1 MVIYGSSVCD
11 SGMGWPQSGHRQE
24 HLLGGFAGP
33 KKYFSRGYSDLHGYI
48 ESRRPSTQPSSTN
61 KIPDPTTSQA
71 VAAAAPVMEKFKQP
85 PPLKE
90 SPPALK
96 KAATSAPKPNPPKTM
111 PTASAPAAPLPP
123 LRRPVHPV
131 DMWILWVCLQRL
143 PLRILGV
150 AKAGVAKPEN
160 ILSNGRLPL
169 RILNMWFS
177 LVPRAVE
184 PRLQWLQLHP
194 WCRNDLQMDTQDQ
207 PVSAA
212 SNSLNSTQ

>member
-1 MVIYGSSVCD
+1 MTKSWLNHMIKFWHSCCTWLID
-11 SGMGWPQSGHRQE
+11 SDH
-24 HLLGGFAGP
+24 
-33 KKYFSRGYSDLHGYI
+33 
-48 ESRRPSTQPSSTN
+48 QP
-61 KIPDPTTSQA
+61 A
-71 VAAAAPVMEKFKQP
+71 
-85 PPLKE
+85 
-90 SPPALK
+90 
-96 KAATSAPKPNPPKTM
+96 AATSTCTGFAAEATAISTGTSNLEGLPPSQQRHQSWRSSSNLHRSKTPKPNPPKAM

-123 LRRPVHPV
+123 PRRPVHPV

-160 ILSNGRLPL
+160 ILSNGRLRL

-177 LVPRAVE
+177 LVHRAVE

-194 WCRNDLQMDTQDQ
+194 WWGDLQMDTQDQ